1 MPINQ
6 QILLDSRPQ
15 GAATADNFRLVTTD
29 TPTLAEGQ
37 VLVRHH
43 YLSLD
48 PYMRGRMNEGKSY
61 AACQPLGEVMIGGTV
76 GEVVQSRHARYAVG
90 DKVVGMGGWQ
100 EYSVVDGD
108 EAGALRVVDGG
119 AVPLSY
125 YLGAV
130 GMPGVTAWYGLT
142 QIIEPKPGQTLTV
155 SAATGAV
162 GSAFAALAKARDCRV
177 VGIAGGPLKC
187 AYAVDELGF
196 DACIDHREHGDLR
209 AMSQALKAAC
219 PDGIDGHFE
228 NVGGTVLDAV
238 LLRANAFSRVALCG
252 MIAGY
257 DGQPLPLLNPALML
271 VNRMRV
277 EGFIVSEHLQLWPQA
292 LAELTGL
299 VRAGKLHPRETVA
312 QGLASAPEAFIGLLH
327 GKNVG
332 KQLVRLV

>member
-1 MPINQ
+1 
-6 QILLDSRPQ
+6 
-15 GAATADNFRLVTTD
+15 
-29 TPTLAEGQ
+29 
-37 VLVRHH
+37 
-43 YLSLD
+43 
-48 PYMRGRMNEGKSY
+48 
-61 AACQPLGEVMIGGTV
+61 
-76 GEVVQSRHARYAVG
+76 
-90 DKVVGMGGWQ
+90 
-100 EYSVVDGD
+100 
-108 EAGALRVVDGG
+108 
-119 AVPLSY
+119 
-125 YLGAV
+125 
-130 GMPGVTAWYGLT
+130 
-142 QIIEPKPGQTLTV
+142 
-155 SAATGAV
+155 
-162 GSAFAALAKARDCRV
+162 FAALAKARGCRV